1 MINRKRCRHI
11 AMLFC
16 VWILTVVS
24 APICFADPTAVM
36 LERADELID
45 WPADFPLSAE
55 YKDINLIPVIPGGD
69 HLLFMPVTR
78 PDSTRNASMMLWNG
92 SEFVDETAVR
102 FNIPAGE
109 QPDTYDADFFDA
121 DGDGDQD
128 LVYSSPYGNKLFIN
142 NGSSVFANETTAR
155 FPEIARDDE
164 VTVWD
169 DVVTGDIDGDGDMD
183 IVFSSR
189 TFPIVGSWSGNFWEY
204 QRNWGPNILLYNDG
218 NGYFNSTPSSVWQ
231 FGRSSDS
238 DPGELEGNSHGIKL
252 ADLNNNGRLDMVV
265 SHPWDYRTNSGQGE
279 LLDLF
284 FNQGDTD
291 GDGIV
296 DWNHQTHTVSN
307 ILANISTLDYDNDED
322 IDIFLVSAWGRDR
335 LLRGDGTGS
344 FTDAGAEFIPILSNT
359 SYDAAVGDINDDG
372 YLDIAVAQS
381 DGGANNSNSLLL
393 NDGGNAPFRS
403 SDTLINDEDNKVRLS
418 VAFADVDND
427 GDLETIWG
435 SDSRNPETPTVFRNT
450 NINNDNQA
458 PRIDT
463 PTLFTVASPE
473 AAALFRIR
481 AVDRVID
488 IDELS
493 VSLDWSA
500 SRSDG
505 TTVSGSTPLTFAAA
519 LTYQSPIDCS
529 ELRNGLE
536 LDDTITEFTGT
547 VEATDR
553 AGNTASFQ
561 ITAAM
566 NLAAGLSDS
575 TGVGV
580 ALDIVEPTEFRPST
594 VQPTDGTGRLLI
606 RIDYR
611 PLSLIPSLDY
621 FEVIIGG
628 SPASVITGSRV
639 GSQFWLVV
647 ETPSD
652 IEAVSNLQVR
662 YRLCNV
668 LVEDTEFNAV
678 SFGEPRDSDTVLVID
693 TSGSMNDDRKLES
706 AINAA
711 VLFINTLRDGER
723 IGIVEYSGEL
733 DSGYGKT
740 GEVFNIEVATGNRSA
755 AETEVR
761 DLTGGDNTPLGEGLL
776 RGLAELND
784 VIAMRND
791 VRSLIL
797 LSDGKENVPNYW
809 AEPPVGH
816 YSPPEPGNTPVVNT
830 FTAVP
835 NNEIRIHTVSLGPDS
850 NPILMGNIASGRGIY
865 RHADVIIA
873 SPESG
878 ITSLSFPSLFPM
890 AYADSNVSALEL
902 PLRLSNLYEH
912 LHNETSMQQR
922 LLQTILTTAQTT
934 ATAAVTNIGD
944 GNIIQLPIEPGL
956 SYATISVN
964 WTKPAGK
971 NLQIVPPAGQ
981 DPTSISVTRSNTN
994 TVFRIEQPK
1003 DGIWKIGNLGRTVGE
1018 KFFTTVSG
1026 ISVERGIARAIVPS
1040 STYLAGSMSIQG
1052 VGSSKPGESI
1062 PIVLAL
1068 MGEQPVLNATVSA
1081 VVRSSANGVELI
1093 QLHDDGD
1100 KGDTNADDGFYTGAI
1115 TQTDQGGA
1123 FNVEIQ
1129 AAWTGADGAG
1139 RTRIFPLSVSMM
1151 ELDSDGDSISDQ
1163 DETRAGLDPE
1173 NPQDAGT
1180 DSDRDGLPNW
1190 KELVFELD
1198 PFNPDTDG
1206 GSASDGIEVA
1216 SGGNPLNPGDD
1227 NDINK
1232 DSDGDGLPDMWEG
1245 AFGLDPNDPA
1255 NTNQDPDGDGLTNTD
1270 EFEHGTS
1277 PTNPDTD
1284 GDHVSDGDELEAGT
1298 DPTDPENRIQPPSS
1312 QDEDKS
1318 HCNFWFLLIII
1329 IFLII
1334 IILILVYLMRMRNS
1348 NP

>member
-1 MINRKRCRHI
+1 M
-11 AMLFC
+11 ALFFC
-16 VWILTVVS
+16 VLALTVLS
-24 APICFADPTAVM
+24 TSICLADPTAVT
-36 LERADELID
+36 LERADGWIN
-45 WPADFPLSAE
+45 WPAGFPLSTE
-55 YKDINLIPVIPGGD
+55 YKDINLIPITPGGN

-78 PDSTRNASMMLWNG
+78 PTGARQASMMLWNG
-92 SEFVDETAVR
+92 AMFVDETAAR
-102 FNIPAGE
+102 FNIPVGE
-109 QPDTYDADFFDA
+109 QPDTYDADFFDI

-128 LVYSSPYGNKLFIN
+128 IVYSSPYGNKLFIN
-142 NGSSVFANETTAR
+142 NGSGVFANETTAR
-155 FPEIARDDE
+155 FPAIARDDG

-189 TFPIVGSWSGNFWEY
+189 TFPLVGDWSEP
-204 QRNWGPNILLYNDG
+204 RNWGPNILLYNDG

-231 FGRSSDS
+231 FGRPSDD
-238 DPGELEGNSHGIKL
+238 DPDELEGNSHGIKL

-265 SHPWDYRTNSGQGE
+265 SHSWDYVSNDGAGE
-279 LLDLF
+279 LLDFF

-291 GDGIV
+291 GNGIV
-296 DWNHQTHTVSN
+296 DWDHQTHALSN
-307 ILANISTLDYDNDED
+307 LLANISTLDYDNDGD

-344 FTDAGAEFIPILSNT
+344 FTDAGDDFIEALSNT

-381 DGGANNSNSLLL
+381 DGFANNSNSLLL

-403 SDTLINDEDNKVRLS
+403 SDALINDEDNKVRLS

-450 NINNDNQA
+450 NINADNQA

-463 PTLFTVASPE
+463 PTLFPMASPE

-500 SRSDG
+500 SRSNG
-505 TTVSGSTPLTFAAA
+505 TTVNGSTPLTFAAA
-519 LTYQSPIDCS
+519 LTYQSPISCTA
-529 ELRNGLE
+529 LRNGLAFG
-536 LDDTITEFTGT
+536 DTITGFTGT

-553 AGNTASFQ
+553 AGNTESFS
-561 ITAAM
+561 ITDVM
-566 NLAAGLSDS
+566 NVAAGLSDG
-575 TGVGV
+575 TGSGV
-580 ALDIVEPTEFRPST
+580 SIDIVEPTEFSPT
-594 VQPTDGTGRLLI
+594 AVQPTDGTGRLLI
-606 RIDYR
+606 RVSYR
-611 PLSLIPSLDY
+611 PLDLIPNQDD
-621 FEVIIGG
+621 FEVLVGG
-628 SPASVITGSRV
+628 SLATVITGGRV
-639 GSQFWLVV
+639 GSQYWLVV
-647 ETPSD
+647 ETPTG
-652 IEAVSNLQVR
+652 IEATSSVQVR
-662 YRLCNV
+662 YRFCNV

-678 SFGEPRDSDTVLVID
+678 PFGDPRDSDTVLVID
-693 TSGSMNDDRKLES
+693 TSGSMNADRKLES
-706 AINAA
+706 AQNAA

-723 IGIVEYSGEL
+723 IGVVEYSGEL
-733 DSGYGKT
+733 ASGYGRT
-740 GEVFNIEVATGNRSA
+740 DEVFDIDVAAGNRGP

-761 DLTGGDNTPLGEGLL
+761 NLTGGDTTPLGEGLL

-784 VIAMRND
+784 VIAAQRND

-816 YSPPEPGNTPVVNT
+816 YSPPEPSNTPVVNT
-830 FTAVP
+830 FTAAP
-835 NNEIRIHTVSLGPDS
+835 NNEIRIHTVSLGPDAD
-850 NPILMGNIASGRGIY
+850 PDLMADIASGRGIY
-865 RHADVIIA
+865 RHADVITA

-878 ITSLSFPSLFPM
+878 IASLDFPFLVST
-890 AYADSNVSALEL
+890 AYADTDISALDL

-912 LHNETSMQQR
+912 LHNETSTQQR
-922 LLQTILTTAQTT
+922 LLQTVHITTRTKAPGNDLAGTSD
-934 ATAAVTNIGD
+934 TAAATNSSG

-981 DPTSISVTRSNTN
+981 DPTSISITRSNTN

-1003 DGIWKIGNLGRTVGE
+1003 DGVWKIGNFGGTVGE
-1018 KFFTTVSG
+1018 KLFTTVSG
-1026 ISVERGIARAIVPS
+1026 ISVEKGIARAIVPS
-1040 STYLAGSMSIQG
+1040 DAYLAGGIPIQG
-1052 VGSSKPGESI
+1052 IGSLDPGDPI
-1062 PIVLAL
+1062 PFVLAL
-1068 MGEQPVLNATVSA
+1068 MEEQPVLNATVSA
-1081 VVRSSANGVELI
+1081 VVRSSANDLELI
-1093 QLHDDGD
+1093 QLHDDGAN
-1100 KGDTNADDGFYTGAI
+1100 GDTNAGDGFYTGTI
-1115 TQTDQGGA
+1115 TQTAQGGA

-1139 RTRIFPLSVSMM
+1139 RTRIFPLSVSMR

-1163 DETRAGLDPE
+1163 DEIRVGLDPK
-1173 NPQDAGT
+1173 NPQDGGA

-1190 KELVFELD
+1190 KELLFELD

-1206 GSASDGIEVA
+1206 GGASDGIEVA
-1216 SGGNPLNPGDD
+1216 SGGNPLNPDDD

-1232 DSDGDGLPDMWEG
+1232 DSDGDGLPDVWEV
-1245 AFGLDPNDPA
+1245 AFGFDPNDPA
-1255 NTNQDPDGDGLTNTD
+1255 DANQDPDGDNLTNID
-1270 EFEHGTS
+1270 ELEHGTS
-1277 PTNPDTD
+1277 PINPDTD
-1284 GDHVSDGDELEAGT
+1284 GDQASDGDELESGT
-1298 DPTDPENRIQPPSS
+1298 DPTDPENRIQPQTS
-1312 QDEDKS
+1312 QDEDKMPYL
-1318 HCNFWFLLIII
+1318 FWFLLLII
-1329 IFLII
+1329 IFLTI
-1334 IILILVYLMRMRNS
+1334 IILILIYLLGRKNS
-1348 NP
+1348 SP